1 MITVTEQFTLTTKC
15 DAIVSLTATD
25 PLLGELIDLIG
36 ELTLPLRDDYFAS
49 LVRSIIGQQLS
60 VKVATTIWNRIVQA
74 CGEMKPEMIL
84 AFDED
89 KLRAAGVSRPKII
102 YVKDLAGKVS
112 SGEVNLAR
120 LPEMTDDEVI
130 RTLTII
136 KGIGVW
142 TAQMFLIFSLGRPDV
157 LSIADL
163 GLRRAVQ
170 WLYHLDE
177 MPGAKDLEQYGEKW
191 RPYRS
196 AASLYLWEAINRGH
210 VR

>member
-1 MITVTEQFTLTTKC
+1 MTGQFTLTKEC
-15 DAIVSLTATD
+15 DAIASLKSTD
-25 PLLGELIDLIG
+25 PLVGELIDLIG
-36 ELTLPLRDDYFAS
+36 ELTLPLKSDYFAS
-49 LVRSIIGQQLS
+49 LARSIIGQQLS
-60 VKVATTIWNRIVQA
+60 VKAATTIWNRTVQA
-74 CGEMKPEMIL
+74 CGEMKPEIIL
-84 AFDED
+84 ALDED
-89 KLRAAGVSRPKII
+89 KLRTAGVSRQKVT

-120 LPEMTDDEVI
+120 LPEIADDEVI

-142 TAQMFLIFSLGRPDV
+142 TAQMFLIFSLGRPDI
-157 LSIADL
+157 LSTADL

-196 AASLYLWEAINRGH
+196 VASLYLWEAINRGY
-210 VR
+210 VQ